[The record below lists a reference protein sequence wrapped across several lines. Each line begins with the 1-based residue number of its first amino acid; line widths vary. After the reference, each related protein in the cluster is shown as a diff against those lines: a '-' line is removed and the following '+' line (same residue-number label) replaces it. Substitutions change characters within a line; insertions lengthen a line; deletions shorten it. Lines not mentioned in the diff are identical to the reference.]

1 MESLELERPGAQ
13 KMHAISD
20 CCGEGMGV
28 THLSRDKAGNLDPV
42 RDHRSAL
49 QDLLALSL
57 LALRIFANTCACVNN
72 TACRELTANQNAL
85 GHKVAKPKKWKKQN
99 AKGLSLLL
107 GQKVPPTLRW
117 RSSSCIATLLTQRV
131 LPVQEV
137 MRAAYEAVLR
147 L

>member
-1 MESLELERPGAQ
+1 MESLELQPAPKERPGAQ

-57 LALRIFANTCACVNN
+57 LALRIFANTLSAS
-72 TACRELTANQNAL
+72 RSKGTANFEME
-85 GHKVAKPKKWKKQN
+85 K
-99 AKGLSLLL
+99 
-107 GQKVPPTLRW
+107 
-117 RSSSCIATLLTQRV
+117 
-131 LPVQEV
+131 
-137 MRAAYEAVLR
+137 
-147 L
+147 